1 ISYVKYTGEHCTN
14 NYVCGYYCLL
24 SASDALA
31 NSYNVVAEEIYVW
44 ILDENPAKNYVS
56 EMGIPVT
63 ESDQE
68 TLQFGTGG
76 VDYGVTVEQNTNA
89 FGTLSNQ
96 GDYVP
101 SYMIE

>member
-1 ISYVKYTGEHCTN
+1 PYTT
-14 NYVCGYYCLL
+14 LFR
-24 SASDALA
+24 SA
-31 NSYNVVAEEIYVW
+31 NSYNVVAEEIYDR

-101 SYMIE
+101 SYMIEEITDADGETIYEH